1 MGHNPCT
8 KFGIDQVKESK
19 DIERKTQWAQK
30 SGLTLTFE
38 HVTWKSIGIIYELGA
53 TPVPSLVLIQW
64 SGQRMLSG
72 QHLVY
77 RPTDRPIDRHTERP
91 TVAKQ
96 YAPFFKGGGGIKRG
110 CCILNL
116 EAPDSIAYFYFSLLS
131 YYKTNKMRVWQKF
144 SKAVNNLNA
153 NIKTISCWAFDWPER
168 SDIRHIRLNR
178 TDIKIYQNPVQHVRV
193 TNLEC
198 FPSPIYFEEAGKPV
212 YHQPKD
218 DHVGDFKER

>member
-1 MGHNPCT
+1 MGSKEWFDLDLWTCNLKINRDHIIIKGNFCT
-8 KFGIDQVKESK
+8 KFGIDQVKGSK
-19 DIERKTQWAQK
+19 DIDRTTQWSDK

-38 HVTWKSIGIIYELGA
+38 HVTWKSTGIIYSLRA
-53 TPVPSLVLIQW
+53 IPVPSLVLIQW

-96 YAPFFKGGGGIKRG
+96 YAPFFKGGIKRG

-116 EAPDSIAYFYFSLLS
+116 EAPDSIAYFYISLLS

-153 NIKTISCWAFDWPER
+153 EP
-168 SDIRHIRLNR
+168 L
-178 TDIKIYQNPVQHVRV
+178 TD
-193 TNLEC
+193 
-198 FPSPIYFEEAGKPV
+198 PSAPIYGIS
-212 YHQPKD
+212 D
-218 DHVGDFKER
+218 